1 MSIFEDDSEEK
12 LIICEDN
19 KAYRLR
25 YNIKGRLLSKEAITM
40 DGTPCNCKGSFILS
54 KEAHSFRGG
63 SVRRF
68 FEDIMEKEAEDV
80 RTVFDA

>member
-63 SVRRF
+63 SVRTAYS
-68 FEDIMEKEAEDV
+68 FEEVESLTVNLEDCC
-80 RTVFDA
+80 